1 MTNSTETEP
10 QNPEMQNPEKSNETN
25 RILTGRV
32 TSNKMQKTITVLIE
46 RRVKH
51 PIYGK
56 FITRSTK
63 VHAHD
68 ENNQCQI
75 GDMVTVQQSRPIS
88 KTKAWRLLDIVERAG
103 G

>member
-1 MTNSTETEP
+1 MSE
-10 QNPEMQNPEKSNETN
+10 QSAQQKSNRT
-25 RILTGRV
+25 LTGRV
-32 TSNKMQKTITVLIE
+32 ISNKMQKTITVLIE

-68 ENNQCQI
+68 AEDRCQI
-75 GDMVTVQQSRPIS
+75 GDTVTIQQSRPLS
-88 KTKAWRLLDIVERAG
+88 KTKAWCLIDVVERAKS
-103 G
+103 